1 MINLIPYFNQLDEII
16 KEKGIII
23 VTPRDSESN
32 DLASAIRKLR
42 SDNIMPFD
50 YEDDVEYAK
59 DEAVI
64 YLKQNYKKAIDDS
77 FLTIFIDDKYK
88 DLLHFIVENR
98 DYEEIIYNLDDF
110 AWMSEFLEK
119 YFVGKKY
126 SNLSDFEKE
135 ALGEPNIDK
144 YMIDNDT
151 NECTLDFNFGISIP
165 GRINEDGE
173 YEIDETKELYCSH
186 IGV

>member
-1 MINLIPYFNQLDEII
+1 MIDLMPYFNLLDEII

-23 VTPRDSESN
+23 ITPRDSESN

-42 SDNIMPFD
+42 SDNIMSFD

-59 DEAVI
+59 DEAII
-64 YLKQNYKKAIDDS
+64 YLEQNYEKVIDDS
-77 FLTIFIDDKYK
+77 FLITFIDDKYK

-98 DYEEIIYNLDDF
+98 DYEEMIYNLDDF
-110 AWMSEFLEK
+110 AWISEFLEK

-126 SNLSDFEKE
+126 NDLSDFERE
-135 ALGEPNIDK
+135 ALGEPNVDK
-144 YMIDNDT
+144 DMLDDDT
-151 NECTLDFNFGISIP
+151 GECTLDFNFGISIP

-173 YEIDETKELYCSH
+173 YEVDEAKELYCPY
-186 IGV
+186 IGI